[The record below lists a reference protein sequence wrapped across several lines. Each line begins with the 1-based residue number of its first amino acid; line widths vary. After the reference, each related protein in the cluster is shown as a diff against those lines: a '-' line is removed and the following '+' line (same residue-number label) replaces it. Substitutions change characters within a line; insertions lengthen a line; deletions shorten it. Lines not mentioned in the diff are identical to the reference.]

1 MNQNMM
7 STLDMHVCGGPP
19 AVTRLVIGA
28 LVPDNNYEHQ
38 IDKKNQFMAHRRSA
52 HTAKPEFNSLTIL
65 LKT

>member
-19 AVTRLVIGA
+19 VVTRLVIGA

-38 IDKKNQFMAHRRSA
+38 IDKKKRIHGTSSQCAYS
-52 HTAKPEFNSLTIL
+52 
-65 LKT
+65 KT